1 MPRVTSV
8 DVALVGGGIMSA
20 TLGAFLKLLEPSWSI
35 ALYERLDDVAQES
48 SNPWNNAGTGH
59 AALCELNYTP
69 EKADGTI
76 DIAKAIS
83 INEQFELS
91 HQFWSHLA
99 DAGLIPPLSTFLS
112 NTPHMTFV
120 RGEKNVDYLRRRVE
134 ALRTNHR
141 FAGMEFSTDPEVIGS
156 WAPKLT
162 EGRDASEPI
171 AATRADWGTDV
182 DFGALTRHLV
192 AFLQDNGADVEVQ
205 HEVTN
210 ITRNGDRW
218 HLTMKDR
225 SWNAK
230 VRTHH
235 VDAKFV
241 FVGAGGGALH
251 LLQKSGI
258 PEIKGFGG
266 FPISGEFLRTSNPEI
281 VAAHRAKVYGKADVG
296 APPMSV
302 PHLDTRV
309 VDGKSYLMFGP
320 YAGFSPKFLK
330 KGSWFDLP
338 GSVRP
343 GNIGPMLGVAKDN
356 FDLVQYLVGQLAAS
370 RDKKFE
376 QLLTFMPTAKPS
388 DWELITAGQ
397 RVQVMKKDE
406 NGHGVLQMGTELVA
420 AADGS
425 IAGLLGASPGAST
438 AAPIMVKL
446 LRQCFGD
453 RAAAWE
459 PRLGEIVPQLAKP
472 LGNAAVAAEPQV
484 GEEPVSAQ
492 A

>member
-1 MPRVTSV
+1 VTNV

-20 TLGAFLKLLEPSWSI
+20 TLGAFLKLLEPTWKI
-35 ALYERLDDVAQES
+35 ALYERLDGVAQES

-76 DIAKAIS
+76 DITKAIA

-91 HQFWSHLA
+91 RQFWQFLA
-99 DAGLIPPLSTFLS
+99 DAGHIPPLDTFLS
-112 NTPHMTFV
+112 STPHMTFV
-120 RGEKNVDYLRRRVE
+120 RGEKNVDFLRRRVE
-134 ALRTNHR
+134 ALRTSPR
-141 FAGMEFSTDPEVIGS
+141 FAGMEYSTDPEVIAS
-156 WAPKLT
+156 WTPLLT
-162 EGRDASEPI
+162 EGRDPAEPI
-171 AATRADWGTDV
+171 AATRAEEGTDV

-192 AFLQDNGADVEVQ
+192 AFLEGQDADVETQ

-210 ITRNGDRW
+210 LTRRDGGWR
-218 HLTMKDR
+218 LRLKDR
-225 SWNAK
+225 SWNART
-230 VRTHH
+230 RTHT

-266 FPISGEFLRTSNPEI
+266 FPISGEFLRTSKPEL
-281 VAAHRAKVYGKADVG
+281 VAQHQAKVYGKADVG

-309 VDGKSYLMFGP
+309 VDGTSYLLFGP

-330 KGSWFDLP
+330 EGSWLDLP
-338 GSVRP
+338 ESIRP

-356 FDLVQYLVGQLAAS
+356 FDLLQYLIGQLAAS
-370 RDKKFE
+370 REKKFAE
-376 QLLTFMPTAKPS
+376 LLAFMPTARPG
-388 DWELITAGQ
+388 DWEQITAGQ
-397 RVQVMKKDE
+397 RVQVMKKDAK
-406 NGHGVLQMGTELVA
+406 GHGVLQMGTELVA

-438 AAPIMVKL
+438 AAPIMVNL
-446 LRQCFGD
+446 LRQCFPD
-453 RAAAWE
+453 RAAGWE
-459 PRLGEIVPQLAKP
+459 PELERMIPVLAGP
-472 LGNAAVAAEPQV
+472 GAEGAVAAEPQV
-484 GEEPVSAQ
+484 GEEPVA
-492 A
+492 AEA